1 MINEQISTMKDEIRV
16 AIIEDDNEIRQLMT
30 LIIDGSLGY
39 SCKQSFSN
47 CESALEEL
55 KKAPPHVVLMDIDLP
70 GMSGIEG
77 VKCLKEELPEIDCL
91 MLTVQ
96 DDDDSIFQSIVAG
109 ATGYLLKDT
118 PPTEILKAIEE
129 VHNGG
134 SPMTSSIARRI
145 VGSFSAQKKSPL
157 SEREIEILRHLCD
170 GENYKVIADKLFIS
184 GHTVRSHF
192 KNIYKKL
199 HVTNRAEAVKKAIN
213 DKLI

>member
-1 MINEQISTMKDEIRV
+1 MNDEIKV

-30 LIIDGSLGY
+30 LIIDSSPGF
-39 SCKQSFSN
+39 SCGQSFSS
-47 CESALEEL
+47 CESAMDDLQSS
-55 KKAPPHVVLMDIDLP
+55 PPHVVLMDIDLP

-77 VKCLKEELPEIDCL
+77 VKCLKEKLLETDCL

-96 DDDDSIFQSIVAG
+96 DDDESIFNSICVG

-129 VHNGG
+129 VHKGG
-134 SPMTSSIARRI
+134 SPMTASIARRI
-145 VGSFSAQKKSPL
+145 VSSFNTQKESPL
-157 SEREIEILRHLCD
+157 SVREQEILRHLCD
-170 GENYKVIADKLFIS
+170 GENYKIIAEKLHIS

-199 HVTNRAEAVKKAIN
+199 HVSTRAEAVKKAIN

>member
-1 MINEQISTMKDEIRV
+1 MNKDIHV
-16 AIIEDDNEIRQLMT
+16 AIIEDDSEIRQLMT
-30 LIIDGSLGY
+30 LIIDGSPGY
-39 SCKQSFSN
+39 ICKQSYNS
-47 CESALEEL
+47 CESALEQL
-55 KKAPPHVVLMDIDLP
+55 KTDPPDVVLMDIDLP

-77 VKCLKEELPEIDCL
+77 VKCLKEKLPETDCL

-96 DDDDSIFQSIVAG
+96 DDDDSIFNSICVG

-134 SPMTSSIARRI
+134 SPMTASIARRI
-145 VGSFSAQKKSPL
+145 IGSFSTQTESPL
-157 SEREIEILRHLCD
+157 STREVEILRHLCD
-170 GENYKVIADKLFIS
+170 GENYKVIAEKLHIS

-199 HVTNRAEAVKKAIN
+199 HVSNRAEAVKKAIN

>member
-1 MINEQISTMKDEIRV
+1 MAEEIQV

-30 LIIDGSLGY
+30 LIIDGSPGY
-39 SCKQSFSN
+39 ICKHSYSSCEMAMDN
-47 CESALEEL
+47 L
-55 KKAPPHVVLMDIDLP
+55 KKSPPHVVLMDIDLP

-77 VKCLKEELPEIDCL
+77 VKCLKDELPEIDCL

-96 DDDDSIFQSIVAG
+96 DDDDSIFNSICVG

-118 PPTEILKAIEE
+118 SPTEILKAIEE

-134 SPMTSSIARRI
+134 SPMTASIARRI
-145 VGSFSAQKKSPL
+145 ISSFKPEKGTIL
-157 SEREIEILRHLCD
+157 SGREVEILRHLCD
-170 GENYKVIADKLFIS
+170 GENYKVIAEKLHIS

-199 HVTNRAEAVKKAIN
+199 HVSTRAEAVRKAIS

>member
-1 MINEQISTMKDEIRV
+1 MSSEIKV
-16 AIIEDDNEIRQLMT
+16 AIIEDEDEIRQLMK
-30 LIIDGSLGY
+30 LIIDGSPGY
-39 SCKQSFSN
+39 SCKQSYN
-47 CESALEEL
+47 ACEDAIDALVDE
-55 KKAPPHVVLMDIDLP
+55 APDVVLMDIDLP

-77 VKCLKEELPEIDCL
+77 VKIMKEKMPDTDFL

-96 DDDDSIFQSIVAG
+96 DDDESIFNSVCVG

-118 PPTEILKAIEE
+118 PPTEILKAIDE

-134 SPMTSSIARRI
+134 SPMSASIARRI
-145 VGSFSAQKKSPL
+145 VSSFKSETSSVL
-157 SEREIEILRHLCD
+157 SDREVEILRHLCN
-170 GENYKVIADKLFIS
+170 GENYKVIADKLNIS

-199 HVTNRAEAVKKAIN
+199 QVSSRAEAVKKAIN